1 MVLRL
6 IKKTS
11 SETLFWQVWNE
22 KKLLHILSGKLGSKA
37 SEELMTAGFFESSR
51 RLMKKLAK
59 EKIKQG
65 YEYIEESTLTKIVVQ
80 YRYED
85 ESQFE
90 AAEKKTLWVEDLLDE
105 VLYLTGNGKL
115 YGSEVG
121 DGAGTTFC
129 LVIDLDLALNT
140 VLEELSKNEV
150 IEGAEI
156 AYANK
161 EGNYIGIYP
170 EGIKF
175 ELV

>member
-6 IKKTS
+6 INTKGSDT
-11 SETLFWQVWNE
+11 FHWQIWNE
-22 KKLLHILSGKLGSKA
+22 KKQLHIISGKLGVPGTKETVS
-37 SEELMTAGFFESSR
+37 LGFFESSKGT
-51 RLMKKLAK
+51 MKKLAK
-59 EKIKQG
+59 EKINQG
-65 YEYIEESTLTKIVVQ
+65 YEYVKEESYTKMVVQ

-140 VLEELSKNEV
+140 VLEELSKNQV

-156 AYANK
+156 AYENK